1 MDTDSSTTV
10 ASANGDAWDQE
21 RPARDSLKGL
31 IVAKGAALVQA
42 AYDFDDLIERW
53 IELGFDPQE
62 LATAINGACY
72 DVGTNIEEFGGRA
85 GRGGV
90 RQASENVMFND
101 AFHKA
106 LAWWRDSG
114 LGPKDAFDNLQEPQF
129 APDAR
134 FRDDDRFPALEHSA
148 LLP

>member
-1 MDTDSSTTV
+1 MNTGSSTT
-10 ASANGDAWDQE
+10 DAAAAGGVQGPE
-21 RPARDSLKGL
+21 RAARDSLKEL
-31 IVAKGAALVQA
+31 IVTKGAALVEA

-72 DVGTNIEEFGGRA
+72 DVGTNIEEFVGERVEVA
-85 GRGGV
+85 FE
-90 RQASENVMFND
+90 QASENVMFND

-106 LAWWRDSG
+106 LAWWRGSG
-114 LGPKDAFDNLQEPQF
+114 LGPQDAFDNLQEPQF

-134 FRDDDRFPALEHSA
+134 FRDDDRFPALEHGG
-148 LLP
+148 LLL